1 MGKLLSL
8 LSRDESNCCTPQKY
22 DVFLDFEN
30 AEPTECE
37 REVFDEV
44 EKVLECSESILN
56 ELGLYKGAGRE
67 IREAITTPTE
77 QSQTK
82 AWNIVLPLVE
92 KLKNFYLFSIQ
103 LERIVPKLLG
113 ELCSGA
119 MSPAQHLEQQQALVK
134 QFAEILEFV
143 LKFDEYKMKTPAI
156 QNDFSYYRRT
166 MNRRQRLW
174 SSDCG
179 TTGERVGRQQDPL
192 LSCCGGSEE
201 VSSDLA
207 NRMSLFYAH
216 ATPMLRVLTEA
227 TANFVQ
233 QNNDIP
239 VENTTETL
247 ATMAKVCLRMLE
259 SPSLVSQFEHEE
271 TELLVL
277 RVMVGLVILY
287 DHVHPQGAFTKSSNL
302 DVKGC
307 VRLLKEQP
315 PVKSEPLLN
324 ALRYTTKHL
333 NDDSTPKQIKNLL
346 AA

>member
-82 AWNIVLPLVE
+82 AWNIVLPLKVR
-92 KLKNFYLFSIQ
+92 KYLFV
-103 LERIVPKLLG
+103 LFTERIVPKLLG

-179 TTGERVGRQQDPL
+179 TT
-192 LSCCGGSEE
+192 